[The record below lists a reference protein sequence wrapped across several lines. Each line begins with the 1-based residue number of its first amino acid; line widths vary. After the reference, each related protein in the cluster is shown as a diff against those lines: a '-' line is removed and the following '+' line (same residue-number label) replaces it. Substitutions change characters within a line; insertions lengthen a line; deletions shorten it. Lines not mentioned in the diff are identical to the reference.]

1 MSAAPSI
8 PETRTITVAELE
20 ERWQGQ
26 LSPRLAARVRELNL
40 QYRPL
45 THPERDENLLRI
57 LNSLLNPPVAAG
69 AHRLDQWEKGWG
81 ENFELLLKAG
91 NVDAV
96 TPLYFGKHRV
106 VRWGGELVHVLTPNF
121 EYLIHTVLVDWVLET
136 WLANVSAI
144 YEFGCGPGY
153 HLLRA
158 RKLFP
163 DKPLVGLDWTTAS
176 QNILR
181 EMVTRGLVSNL
192 RGHRFNFFEPDESLD
207 LKPGEGI
214 YSVAALEQIGDQH
227 EALLEFLCRKRPS
240 VCVHIE
246 PIDELLDENTLL
258 GRLSNAYSRKRNY
271 LENFL
276 PTLQEWERRGR
287 VRIHAARRTWTGS
300 LFLDGHSL
308 VVWSP
313 V

>member
-1 MSAAPSI
+1 MSATPST

-45 THPERDENLLRI
+45 TQSERDENLLRI
-57 LNSLLNPPVAAG
+57 LNALLNPPVAAG
-69 AHRLDQWEKGWG
+69 PHRIEQWEKGWG
-81 ENFELLLKAG
+81 ENLELLLRAG

-192 RGHRFNFFEPDESLD
+192 RGLRFNFFEPDEALD

-246 PIDELLDENTLL
+246 PIDELLDEHSLL

-287 VRIHAARRTWTGS
+287 VRIHDARRTWTGS

>member
-8 PETRTITVAELE
+8 PETRTITAAELE
-20 ERWQGQ
+20 ERWQGK

-45 THPERDENLLRI
+45 TQPERDENLLRI

-81 ENFELLLKAG
+81 ENLELLLRAG

-96 TPLYFGKHRV
+96 TPLYFGKHHI
-106 VRWGGELVHVLTPNF
+106 VRWAGDLASPITPNF
-121 EYLIHTVLVDWVLET
+121 EYLILSVLVEWALET
-136 WLANVSAI
+136 WMADASAI

-192 RGHRFNFFEPDESLD
+192 RGHRFNFFEPDEALD

-227 EALLEFLCRKRPS
+227 ERLLEFLCRKRPS

-246 PIDELLDENTLL
+246 PIDELLDETTLL

-271 LENFL
+271 LQNFL

-300 LFLDGHSL
+300 LFIEGHSL

>member
-1 MSAAPSI
+1 MSATPST

-20 ERWQGQ
+20 ERWQGS
-26 LSPRLAARVRELNL
+26 LSPRLAVRVRELNL

-45 THPERDENLLRI
+45 TQPERDENLLRI
-57 LNSLLNPPVAAG
+57 LNALLNPPVAAG
-69 AHRLDQWEKGWG
+69 AHRIDQWEKGWG
-81 ENFELLLKAG
+81 ENLELLLRAG

-181 EMVTRGLVSNL
+181 EMGTRGLVSNL
-192 RGHRFNFFEPDESLD
+192 RGHRFNFFEPDELLD

-287 VRIHAARRTWTGS
+287 VRIHVARRTWTGS
-300 LFLDGHSL
+300 LFIEGHSL

>member
-1 MSAAPSI
+1 MSSPVSSSEA
-8 PETRTITVAELE
+8 RTITVAELE
-20 ERWQGQ
+20 ERWQAK
-26 LSPRLAARVRELNL
+26 LSPRLAARVCELNL

-45 THPERDENLLRI
+45 TQPERDENLLRI
-57 LNSLLNPPVAAG
+57 LNALLNPPVAAG
-69 AHRLDQWEKGWG
+69 AHRIDQWEKGWG
-81 ENFELLLKAG
+81 ENLELLLKAG
-91 NVDAV
+91 SVDAV

-106 VRWGGELVHVLTPNF
+106 VRWGGELIHVLTPNF
-121 EYLIHTVLVDWVLET
+121 EYLLHTVLVDWVLET
-136 WLANVSAI
+136 WLADVSAI

-176 QNILR
+176 QRILC
-181 EMVTRGLVSNL
+181 EMVTRGLIGNL
-192 RGHRFNFFEPDESLD
+192 RGHRFNFFDPDETLN

-214 YSVAALEQIGDQH
+214 YSVAALEQIGNQH
-227 EALLEFLCRKRPS
+227 ERLLDFLCRKRPS

-258 GRLSNAYSRKRNY
+258 DRLSNAYSRKRNY
-271 LENFL
+271 LQNFL

-308 VVWSP
+308 VIWSP

>member
-1 MSAAPSI
+1 MSATPST

-20 ERWQGQ
+20 ERWQGS
-26 LSPRLAARVRELNL
+26 LSPRLAVRVRELNL

-45 THPERDENLLRI
+45 TQPERDENLLRI
-57 LNSLLNPPVAAG
+57 LNALLNPPVAAG
-69 AHRLDQWEKGWG
+69 AHRIDQWEKGWG
-81 ENFELLLKAG
+81 ENLELLLRAG

-181 EMVTRGLVSNL
+181 EMGTRGLVSNL
-192 RGHRFNFFEPDESLD
+192 RGHRFNFFEPDELLD

-227 EALLEFLCRKRPS
+227 EALLAFLCRKRPS

-300 LFLDGHSL
+300 LFIEGHSL